1 MRYINTLP
9 EEQETVINIIYED
22 EIVKVYTSKPETI
35 KDLTKK
41 LGEPTTKYKKNR
53 NYYSGASWE
62 ISFHDNA
69 KLRKI
74 LVKDTFIQKN
84 FKEDNKKK
92 EIENDKKASYQ
103 LTLKL

>member
-22 EIVKVYTSKPETI
+22 EIVKVYTSK
-35 KDLTKK
+35 DLTKK
-41 LGEPTTKYKKNR
+41 LGEPTTKYKKNK

-74 LVKDTFIQKN
+74 IVKDSFIQKS
-84 FKEDNKKK
+84 FRPADKKR
-92 EIENDKKASYQ
+92 EIKNDKNASYQ

>member
-1 MRYINTLP
+1 VRYINTLP

-41 LGEPTTKYKKNR
+41 LGEPTTKYKKNK

-74 LVKDTFIQKN
+74 IVKDSFIQKS
-84 FKEDNKKK
+84 FRPADKKR
-92 EIENDKKASYQ
+92 EIKNDKNASYQ